1 MDSGKVKF
9 ERLAP
14 EHAKIAPYL
23 RREDKD
29 EIKALSGL
37 SPEIGV
43 AYSIASSQ
51 KGYAA
56 YYDGTLTAIFGIS
69 NGLIWLVGT
78 DAITK
83 HPITFFRTSRK
94 IFHELTKGHNY
105 LHNYVDARNKL
116 HLRWLE
122 WIGFTIEEAQ
132 ILGVENRLFHKVSY
146 NIERGDNNGRQAQHS
161 TGSGIKHFAEHN

>member
-1 MDSGKVKF
+1 MDSGKIKF

-14 EHAKIAPYL
+14 EHAKIALYL
-23 RREDKD
+23 RQEDKN
-29 EIKALSGL
+29 EIKALSRL

-83 HPITFFRTSRK
+83 HPITFFRTSK
-94 IFHELTKGHNY
+94 QIFHELTKGHNY

-116 HLRWLE
+116 HLRWLK
-122 WIGFTIEEAQ
+122 WIGFSIEKAVN
-132 ILGVENRLFHKVSY
+132 LGAEGRPFHHVFWT
-146 NIERGDNNGRQAQHS
+146 G
-161 TGSGIKHFAEHN
+161 TGSD